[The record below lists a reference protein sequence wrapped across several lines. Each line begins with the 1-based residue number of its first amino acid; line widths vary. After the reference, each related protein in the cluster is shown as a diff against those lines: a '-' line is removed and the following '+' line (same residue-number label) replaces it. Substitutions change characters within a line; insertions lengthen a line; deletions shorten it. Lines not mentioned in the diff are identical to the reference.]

1 MLYLA
6 AHIFLRCILSN
17 YSGINPEKLDFA
29 HNAFGKPSLH
39 SETKLRFNLS
49 HTSGMIVCGISYG
62 LDVGVDVE
70 NHTRSI
76 DMHSILKS
84 SYSSNETENVLRQ
97 NSNLQQRLFFSYWTL
112 KEAYVKGVGEGLSIP
127 LKECEFMKQKGQ
139 GWMLIKRE
147 LHRSEKTKWKFYS
160 STLGTEWVVSVAV
173 DSGLFS
179 ANQALIVRMTD
190 SNSRESRRWS
200 STTFEGSI

>member
-1 MLYLA
+1 MGFKSQCRPLEVNVHWARPQSVDLNLVSILSESERYKASQFVFERDRKLYLA

-62 LDVGVDVE
+62 LDVGVGVE

-97 NSNLQQRLFFSYWTL
+97 NSKLQQRLFFSYWTL
-112 KEAYVKGVGEGLSIP
+112 K
-127 LKECEFMKQKGQ
+127 
-139 GWMLIKRE
+139 
-147 LHRSEKTKWKFYS
+147 
-160 STLGTEWVVSVAV
+160 
-173 DSGLFS
+173 
-179 ANQALIVRMTD
+179 
-190 SNSRESRRWS
+190 
-200 STTFEGSI
+200 